1 MSTQIERLIVEMQAK
16 LDKYDRD
23 IKSSMDKTKRESGK
37 GQKALQ
43 SVEKQA
49 VSLNSIGSKAI
60 KAFGAAAAVYFSAAT
75 IRALGEYADAYTSIE
90 NKLKTVLKPTED
102 LAKTTEKLLG
112 IANDTRSSLDSTATL
127 YSRLTRNT
135 KELGLSQNELFQITE
150 TINKSFAVSGATVD
164 EAGAAI
170 VQLSQG
176 LASGALRGDE
186 FNSVAEQAPVIMEA
200 VAAQL
205 KVTRGELREM
215 AADGKISAKVL
226 IDSLKN
232 YKATIDTD
240 FSQGK
245 ATIQQ
250 GTVALSDNFTILVG
264 EMNKATGAGATMG
277 AALVNL
283 AGIFR
288 DLSRD
293 VDDNAGSYGMM
304 EKTWNQ
310 IGGAVKVA
318 MFALGGLVDSSQGH
332 VELGERFEAARL
344 AAEELSAVMMSQR
357 TEAQKLNFVNEK
369 AAGLFTRIEASM
381 SMASKGSGPL
391 VENYDLIRQKIS
403 AMLAE
408 TSKAPSTEGVKI
420 LQDEVQTLLRLMESL
435 EELPEGGLSFMKE
448 KIGLESL
455 MDSMNLVIGKAQ
467 DVSIGVSLTS
477 AVDPDMTGGLE
488 GAGEKMLSKLLPGAE
503 AIEAQ
508 TEIFKEQFA
517 EIMGGVKLESNTGF
531 RIFDPEKLAE
541 NKEKTL
547 SIIEEV
553 LDVRL
558 AQEAEFKEMLTDAA
572 AEQYE
577 REQKSA
583 DQKIEEAERAADGVI
598 AANKKATSAE
608 LKAELLKTREQ
619 SKLERENQ
627 KNRSATFQLVGI
639 LGKKGQALQNAYF
652 LAERAYGA
660 ASIVVDAA
668 KGGQKAIGQMGPA
681 GIPVAAG
688 IIAAG
693 VSLAASTSSVTAGDT
708 SISASIPSATI
719 TQIEAPETASF
730 DTRVSTEDG
739 AQSGGVNFIAQPGG
753 NLEPLF
759 ELFQEAIKTG
769 HIEIT

>member
-49 VSLNSIGSKAI
+49 VSLNSIGSTAI

-232 YKATIDTD
+232 YKETIDSDFGSGAATISQSTTALKDNFTVFVGKMDDATD
-240 FSQGK
+240 SSGMLSTGINGLAK
-245 ATIQQ
+245 AFKD
-250 GTVALSDNFTILVG
+250 LSDNVPTEDDLGPVDEAMLRIGASINITLVALEALYRTTG
-264 EMNKATGAGATMG
+264 LTKLADGIAPAVLAYEEFQATLKAARSDAQNLDQANIEAADALNIVSRAMGTVGGRASHVSDGYKDATQKIKEMIAATNEDPSIDGLRAIQGSLSGLIQDVKVLNDDPLMMVDLDAQVRGLETLTEKLDG
-277 AALVNL
+277 LIGVNL
-283 AGIFR
+283 
-288 DLSRD
+288 
-293 VDDNAGSYGMM
+293 
-304 EKTWNQ
+304 
-310 IGGAVKVA
+310 
-318 MFALGGLVDSSQGH
+318 
-332 VELGERFEAARL
+332 
-344 AAEELSAVMMSQR
+344 
-357 TEAQKLNFVNEK
+357 
-369 AAGLFTRIEASM
+369 
-381 SMASKGSGPL
+381 
-391 VENYDLIRQKIS
+391 
-403 AMLAE
+403 
-408 TSKAPSTEGVKI
+408 STEGPLLVRI
-420 LQDEVQTLLRLMESL
+420 EPEVE
-435 EELPEGGLSFMKE
+435 
-448 KIGLESL
+448 
-455 MDSMNLVIGKAQ
+455 
-467 DVSIGVSLTS
+467 
-477 AVDPDMTGGLE
+477 GLE
-488 GAGEKMLSKLLPGAE
+488 GAGERLLSKLLPGAE

>member
-49 VSLNSIGSKAI
+49 VSLNSIGSTAI

-150 TINKSFAVSGATVD
+150 TINKSFAVSGATVA

-232 YKATIDTD
+232 YKETIDSDFGSGAATISQSTTALKDNFTVFVGKMDDATD
-240 FSQGK
+240 SSGMLSTGINGLAK
-245 ATIQQ
+245 AFKD
-250 GTVALSDNFTILVG
+250 LSDNVPTEDDLGPVDEAMLRIGASINITLVALEALYRTTG
-264 EMNKATGAGATMG
+264 LTKLADGIAPAVLAYEEFQATLKAAMSDAQNLDQANIEAADALNIVSRAMGTVGGRASHVSDGYKDATQKIKEMIAATNEDPSIDGLRAIQGSLSGLIQDVKVLNDDPLMMVDLDAQVRGLETLTEKLDG
-277 AALVNL
+277 LIGVNL
-283 AGIFR
+283 
-288 DLSRD
+288 
-293 VDDNAGSYGMM
+293 
-304 EKTWNQ
+304 
-310 IGGAVKVA
+310 
-318 MFALGGLVDSSQGH
+318 
-332 VELGERFEAARL
+332 
-344 AAEELSAVMMSQR
+344 
-357 TEAQKLNFVNEK
+357 
-369 AAGLFTRIEASM
+369 
-381 SMASKGSGPL
+381 
-391 VENYDLIRQKIS
+391 
-403 AMLAE
+403 
-408 TSKAPSTEGVKI
+408 STEGPLLVRI
-420 LQDEVQTLLRLMESL
+420 EPEVE
-435 EELPEGGLSFMKE
+435 
-448 KIGLESL
+448 
-455 MDSMNLVIGKAQ
+455 
-467 DVSIGVSLTS
+467 
-477 AVDPDMTGGLE
+477 GLE
-488 GAGEKMLSKLLPGAE
+488 GAGERLLSKLLPGAE

>member
-49 VSLNSIGSKAI
+49 VSLNSIGSTAI

-150 TINKSFAVSGATVD
+150 TINKSFAVSGATVA

-232 YKATIDTD
+232 YKETIDSDFGSGAATISQSTTALKDNFTVFVGKMDDATD
-240 FSQGK
+240 SSGMLSTGINGLAK
-245 ATIQQ
+245 AFKD
-250 GTVALSDNFTILVG
+250 LSDNVPTEDDLGPVDEAMLRIGASINITLVALEALYRTTG
-264 EMNKATGAGATMG
+264 LTKLADGIAPAVLAYEEFQATLKAARSDAQNLDQANIEAADALNIVSRAMGTVGGRASHVSDGYKDATQKIKEMIAATNEDPSIDGLRAIQGSLSGLIQDVKVLNDDPLMMVDLDAQVRGLETLTEKLDG
-277 AALVNL
+277 LIGVNL
-283 AGIFR
+283 
-288 DLSRD
+288 
-293 VDDNAGSYGMM
+293 
-304 EKTWNQ
+304 
-310 IGGAVKVA
+310 
-318 MFALGGLVDSSQGH
+318 
-332 VELGERFEAARL
+332 
-344 AAEELSAVMMSQR
+344 
-357 TEAQKLNFVNEK
+357 
-369 AAGLFTRIEASM
+369 
-381 SMASKGSGPL
+381 
-391 VENYDLIRQKIS
+391 
-403 AMLAE
+403 
-408 TSKAPSTEGVKI
+408 STEGPLLVRI
-420 LQDEVQTLLRLMESL
+420 EPEVE
-435 EELPEGGLSFMKE
+435 
-448 KIGLESL
+448 
-455 MDSMNLVIGKAQ
+455 
-467 DVSIGVSLTS
+467 
-477 AVDPDMTGGLE
+477 GLE
-488 GAGEKMLSKLLPGAE
+488 GAGERLLSKLLPGAE